1 MSNENPKKSL
11 WGVGLTIAIVF
22 FMLVTVGLVFFSAG
36 LSFDQVTETHYEDA
50 SAYQDRIE
58 AIQRTRSLPTPIYFK
73 MGKQQVLIA
82 LNAAKDVVEIDSAKI
97 QLYKPDEG
105 SLDQYIKIPSVPAS
119 DTLAFDFKNPLANG
133 KWIAKIQWWSAGKA
147 YYAERERVF

>member
-1 MSNENPKKSL
+1 MLNEEPKKSF

-36 LSFDQVTETHYEDA
+36 LSFDQVTNTHYEDA
-50 SAYQDRIE
+50 SVYQDRIE
-58 AIQRTRSLPTPIYFK
+58 AKQRTRELSNPIYVILTAN
-73 MGKQQVLIA
+73 QLQIA
-82 LNAAKDVVEIDSAKI
+82 LNTKDQGRVDSAKI
-97 QLYKPDEG
+97 QLYKPDVLA
-105 SLDQYIKIPSVPAS
+105 LDRYIIIPSVSTS
-119 DTLAFDFKNPLANG
+119 DTLAFDFTSPLASG